1 MEDVRAEA
9 AVAVASTLADK
20 VHQER
25 KSNAAKIVKYPPPP
39 PFIRA
44 VLLVQA
50 FVRRRAF
57 LRSFGGVGAGD
68 NVDEEIL
75 ELAPPKPMM
84 SIALNFVRRLKSFRW
99 VNIERE
105 ATLVAGLVD
114 AQAANI
120 TMRDVSAV
128 VNYYQDK
135 VPSDHLSLNVLQEAL
150 DRQVIV
156 AKEAL
161 QERASKLTSPA
172 AIVEAMEQVITDF
185 QVPPE
190 REDRVLDQ
198 TRIRLKRIVAEAE
211 ETIRKMLAESS
222 STPSIDAVAARF
234 KRDFGP
240 VASVVEEE
248 LKVARIRRVQFLEME
263 LETRWSRPFAGP
275 LPPHSRAARRY
286 ELELGKKN
294 PKVIAF
300 VTEEAR
306 HAATLE
312 ADFEVELSDLRAKV
326 RDLTQKRMEARARSL
341 IQDFDEKLA
350 DAAAQVQEV
359 IDRAIL
365 NIGPENPKVIKR
377 AKELLSPDAHST
389 LFALQA
395 EHTADQLRAELAV
408 ADPSPEAGDRR
419 RGCAMALAALLGQ
432 LNRDHPL
439 QAKLRAEF
447 AQDLSE
453 IAGTGAAREARDE
466 TAPPLPPPDEGPGE
480 VTPPPVTDT
489 EKPGA
494 GESEGPTGPTDL
506 ELAIQMDEDPFKLEP
521 TPEETN
527 QALFEA
533 GVRQY
538 DDDPNL
544 DLPDEEQDLW
554 GAPKGFSELTS
565 INHEVLDSARKADFE
580 DDKAKLS
587 FDPDPANVLL
597 MSSIAAEDLSPEMR
611 KKRFEQEKAERA
623 RGEQKERT
631 AVLTARLEELTME
644 TVKLH
649 TEEVFKLKFVR
660 SIAEALQIPKHRVK
674 VNGFERGSVKVL
686 LSILEPTGEEDEEG
700 RNTMSADRAL
710 QELAE
715 QVEDPNSRLRLG
727 EVGPFVVAAH
737 LDRDVIK
744 SDQVKVG
751 SMADAYLASH
761 LEGEDYELPGQAGSW
776 TAESAS
782 VHDSDEADPDQLIKK
797 AHATVGT
804 RWGSSRMEH
813 GSLQAESH
821 FRSTCPHSKEDGT
834 LAAWA
839 IPYEKQPMYTFY
851 EKNSEEAAKEPIIRL
866 PEEKR
871 KVTMTASFHLTR
883 HPASGTDVLK
893 GKIPPAG
900 GVKAYAADT
909 WLDKEHLG
917 MKDPTLRPGDADLQE
932 TIKKKAAKAEPLA
945 EFEEPATPAAG
956 GLAGVGGAAT
966 VAVPRPTSAA
976 SKASRSEA
984 SDASESKKKKKGKKK
999 GKEEQQSST
1008 EQSASATLSAESS
1021 KMEAEA
1027 SHAKTDSM
1035 TEADAESEAGKK
1047 EKPKKKG
1054 KKKTGSGEGAEE
1066 MGQTGESFHSMASAT
1081 SAASQASA
1089 LTDESEADSPKAKKK
1104 PKAKPSAKKEAQPS
1118 KLEIPKEGG
1127 ETGSRKGSDVTASD
1141 TEVVVP
1147 KAGGSS
1153 PKPTDSGRP
1162 SPKKDRSRSPKPEG
1176 PDLGGKEVQNLEGL
1190 GANFATQFCWAGMYG
1205 GMSGTGLRPRWKD
1218 NPRLPALVGKQSTD
1232 DLHTPC
1238 YVRHAY
1244 RVGTVAVGPP
1254 YQLREKMDAMSP
1266 AWSAL
1271 RVLDLS
1277 IEKADWVRSYSKI
1290 LKEHSRKLGPAQGI
1304 REMNRTVSLPKVGAS
1319 RPKPRPVLRARSAE
1333 AKKDRRTSPG
1343 KDTSV
1348 ERRETERLDVDST
1361 RRIDVDPKRKDTKE
1375 DKKKKDKDKDKK
1387 KKEKKDKKGE
1397 EDEDGKKKKKDK
1409 KKKDKKDKHQSEAEE
1424 EEPEVEEPIEAPESF
1439 ETMPSVGTWLMSF
1452 TEDMLLRPVSVESPT
1467 SVAESLY
1474 SATFGVEA
1482 SVADALL
1489 SAAFGQLTPEAVE
1502 DLTDEIIA
1510 EQADQETEATTLE
1523 MARAAVHQTL
1533 QHAAIILAQQEASQS
1548 SNAICARAA
1557 VALAIQRAAEILS
1570 RKEDELPVL
1579 VPEEAPPSVET
1590 IIHIQPEEAVE
1601 LVEPQAE
1608 VVESDGSEVETE
1620 PEVRF
1625 PVKRTPFTNSGATRR
1640 EVSNFALSLTSSI
1653 FRASKLAPGQR
1664 HASRS
1669 RSPLPVAELSATVPP
1684 VPPARAQQE
1693 ASFAASFV
1701 PLQRDP
1707 GRQSPPPRPPPTEPS
1722 PRPDRGPKPKLTA
1735 VPANEGE
1742 RF

>member
-9 AVAVASTLADK
+9 AVAVASTLVDK

-25 KSNAAKIVKYPPPP
+25 KTNAAKIVKYPPPP

-57 LRSFGGVGAGD
+57 LRSFGGVGSGD

-75 ELAPPKPMM
+75 ELAPAKPMM

-161 QERASKLTSPA
+161 QERASKLTTPA
-172 AIVEAMEQVITDF
+172 AIVEAMEQAITDF

-211 ETIRKMLAESS
+211 ENIRKMLAESS
-222 STPSIDAVAARF
+222 STPSIDAVVARF

-240 VASVVEEE
+240 VVSVVEEE

-306 HAATLE
+306 HASTLE

-453 IAGTGAAREARDE
+453 IAGTGAGDSA
-466 TAPPLPPPDEGPGE
+466 APPLPPPDEGPGE
-480 VTPPPVTDT
+480 ITPELPPDT
-489 EKPGA
+489 EKPG
-494 GESEGPTGPTDL
+494 ESEAPTGPTDL
-506 ELAIQMDEDPFKLEP
+506 ERAIQMDEDPFKLEP

-538 DDDPNL
+538 DDDLNL
-544 DLPDEEQDLW
+544 DLPEEEQDMW
-554 GAPKGFSELTS
+554 GAPKGFAELTS
-565 INHEVLDSARKADFE
+565 INQEVLDSTRKADFD

-611 KKRFEQEKAERA
+611 KKRLEQEKAERA

-631 AVLTARLEELTME
+631 AVLTLEELTME

-649 TEEVFKLKFVR
+649 SEEVFKLKFVR
-660 SIAEALQIPKHRVK
+660 SIADALQIPKHRVK

-686 LSILEPTGEEDEEG
+686 LSILEPTGEEEEDEEG
-700 RNTMSADRAL
+700 RSTISADRAL
-710 QELAE
+710 QELSE

-761 LEGEDYELPGQAGSW
+761 LEGEDYELPGPTGPGTAGSW

-851 EKNSEEAAKEPIIRL
+851 EKTSEEAAKEPIIRL

-883 HPASGTDVLK
+883 HPATGTDVLK

-945 EFEEPATPAAG
+945 EFEEPATPTAGAAG
-956 GLAGVGGAAT
+956 AGAAVT
-966 VAVPRPTSAA
+966 VPRPTSAA
-976 SKASRSEA
+976 SEASRSEA
-984 SDASESKKKKKGKKK
+984 SDASSSKKKKKGKKK

-1008 EQSASATLSAESS
+1008 EQSASAETLSAETS

-1027 SHAKTDSM
+1027 SHTKTDSL

-1054 KKKTGSGEGAEE
+1054 KKKTGSGDGAEE
-1066 MGQTGESFHSMASAT
+1066 MGQTAESFHSMASAT

-1127 ETGSRKGSDVTASD
+1127 EAGSRKGSDVSADD

-1162 SPKKDRSRSPKPEG
+1162 SPKKDRSRSPKPQG
-1176 PDLGGKEVQNLEGL
+1176 PDLGGKEVQNLDGL

-1333 AKKDRRTSPG
+1333 GKKDRRTSPG

-1348 ERRETERLDVDST
+1348 ERREIDRDMDST
-1361 RRIDVDPKRKDTKE
+1361 RLLDPKRDSKE
-1375 DKKKKDKDKDKK
+1375 EKKKKDKDKDKK
-1387 KKEKKDKKGE
+1387 KKDKKDKKGE

-1409 KKKDKKDKHQSEAEE
+1409 KKKDKKDKHQSEGQE
-1424 EEPEVEEPIEAPESF
+1424 EEPEVEEPVEAQESF

-1452 TEDMLLRPVSVESPT
+1452 TEDMLIRRPISVESPT
-1467 SVAESLY
+1467 SVAESFY

-1502 DLTDEIIA
+1502 ELTDEIIA

-1523 MARAAVHQTL
+1523 MARAAVHHTL
-1533 QHAAIILAQQEASQS
+1533 QQAAIILAQQEASQS

-1557 VALAIQRAAEILS
+1557 VALAIQRAADILAG
-1570 RKEDELPVL
+1570 KEDELPVL
-1579 VPEEAPPSVET
+1579 VPEEAPPSVGP
-1590 IIHIQPEEAVE
+1590 IVHIEPEEAVPQI
-1601 LVEPQAE
+1601 EPDLE
-1608 VVESDGSEVETE
+1608 VVESDDSEVETE
-1620 PEVRF
+1620 PEIRF

-1669 RSPLPVAELSATVPP
+1669 RSPMPVVQELSATL
-1684 VPPARAQQE
+1684 PAARPQQE
-1693 ASFAASFV
+1693 AASSAAAR
-1701 PLQRDP
+1701 RDP